1 MPDVTEPQTWLHED
15 DGTPSAPGDL
25 ELVRSFLSLH
35 EHAAG
40 RTNSQPPTRG
50 SMRWWLEHH
59 GLVAG
64 DDVVA
69 DEHLDRALEVLEA
82 LRAQVDRGDG
92 QALDS
97 RLAETLDEAALEAGL
112 RLRFSD
118 AAWPDGGR
126 GIEPTASGVA
136 GGIGRLLAIAFVAEI
151 DGRWSRFKHCG
162 SRECRSVFY
171 DRSKNQSGR
180 WCSMQTCG
188 NRNKVRAW
196 RDRQDRA

>member
-1 MPDVTEPQTWLHED
+1 MADATEPQTWLHED

-40 RTNSQPPTRG
+40 RANSQPPTRG
-50 SMRWWLEHH
+50 SMRWWLEHN
-59 GLVAG
+59 GLVVGG
-64 DDVVA
+64 DGVA

-82 LRAQVDRGDG
+82 LRAQVDREG

-97 RLAETLDEAALEAGL
+97 RLAETLDEAAVEAGL

-118 AAWPDGGR
+118 APGPER
-126 GIEPTASGVA
+126 VSGIEPTAPGVVGA
-136 GGIGRLLAIAFVAEI
+136 IGRLLAIAFVAEI

-171 DRSKNQSGR
+171 DRSKNHSGR